1 MDACRVSISQ
11 RPYNTSLKNEQDAY
25 KEPPSP
31 WSLSEILVALGR
43 DNLNPIL
50 NHNSICLAQEGNC
63 PVVKT
68 WIENSPARDSGIPP
82 EAAFIFAMTLGIL
95 GIDIAES

>member
-1 MDACRVSISQ
+1 MNKMRIKK
-11 RPYNTSLKNEQDAY
+11 T
-25 KEPPSP
+25 PSP
-31 WSLSEILVALGR
+31 ESLSEILVALGR

-50 NHNSICLAQEGNC
+50 THNNICLVQEGNC

-82 EAAFIFAMTLGIL
+82 EAAFIFAMALGIL
-95 GIDIAES
+95 GINIPN